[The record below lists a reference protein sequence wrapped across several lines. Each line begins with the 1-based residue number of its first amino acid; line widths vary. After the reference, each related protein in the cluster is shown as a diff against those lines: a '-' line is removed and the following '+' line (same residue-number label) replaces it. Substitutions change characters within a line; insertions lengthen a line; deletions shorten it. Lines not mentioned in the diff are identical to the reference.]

1 MEPPIDPPCEKPLYC
16 PECLEDAYA
25 DDLACE
31 ICKKSFHPRELD
43 YLDFNY
49 EDERSCYGY

>member
-31 ICKKSFHPRELD
+31 ICKKSFHLRELD